1 MIYITKD
8 GETLDYICWII
19 YGTTKGN
26 VERVLENN
34 PHLANQPV
42 VFSAGIKIELPQIEE
57 NTNQQK
63 IKMWQ

>member
-8 GETLDYICWII
+8 GETLDYICWIA
-19 YGTTKGN
+19 YGITKGN
-26 VERVLENN
+26 VEKVLKAN
-34 PHLANQPV
+34 PHLVDQPPILP
-42 VFSAGIKIELPQIEE
+42 AGIKIELPQVSD